1 MDNPFTLTFG
11 KEPLSIINRD
21 YEINEVYESFIS
33 PNPDS
38 HTFLITGVRGSGK
51 TVFMTSI
58 ANTLKKDRNWIIC
71 DLSSDFDLIKSLT
84 ANLNSKKEV
93 FNIIKNAKINVSILG
108 FEIGLENQMQAND
121 VAVYLDKI
129 LSELTKKGKRVLVT
143 IDEVVSNKNVREF
156 VSLFQIFLR
165 KEYNIFLL
173 MTGLYENINCLQD
186 EKTLTFLYRAP
197 RIAMGPISEIEIAN
211 NYEKILG
218 VDKSTSKE
226 MAKLTKGY
234 AYAYQTLG
242 FLCFKYK
249 KSYKDILDK
258 FDQHLWKYVYEKLWA
273 KLSAIDRKIV
283 NVIANDINKVEK
295 IRVEL
300 GMNSNTFTVYRKRL
314 IKKGI
319 IYCPQYGYLE
329 FILPRFK
336 EFVLDMYC

>member
-295 IRVEL
+295 IRMEL

-319 IYCPQYGYLE
+319 IHSPQYVYLE
-329 FILPRFK
+329 FILPSFK

>member
-84 ANLNSKKEV
+84 ANLNSIKEV
-93 FNIIKNAKINVSILG
+93 LKVSISS
-108 FEIGLENQMQAND
+108 FENQMKSND

-211 NYEKILG
+211 NYEKLLS
-218 VDKSTSKE
+218 VDKLTSKE
-226 MAKLTKGY
+226 MAKLTKG
-234 AYAYQTLG
+234 YAYQTLG

-258 FDQHLWKYVYEKLWA
+258 FDQHLWEYVYEKLWA

>member
-33 PNPDS
+33 PNLDS

-58 ANTLKKDRNWIIC
+58 ANTLKKDRNWIVC

-84 ANLNSKKEV
+84 ANLNSIKEV
-93 FNIIKNAKINVSILG
+93 LKVSISS
-108 FEIGLENQMQAND
+108 FENQMKSND

-173 MTGLYENINCLQD
+173 MTGLYENINCMQD

-211 NYEKILG
+211 NYEKLLS
-218 VDKSTSKE
+218 VDKLTSKE

-258 FDQHLWKYVYEKLWA
+258 FDQHLWEYVYEKLWA
-273 KLSAIDRKIV
+273 EMSAIDRKIV

>member
-58 ANTLKKDRNWIIC
+58 ANTLKKDRNWIVC

-84 ANLNSKKEV
+84 ANLNSIKEV
-93 FNIIKNAKINVSILG
+93 LKVSISS
-108 FEIGLENQMQAND
+108 FENQMKSND

-197 RIAMGPISEIEIAN
+197 RIVMGPISEIEIAN

-273 KLSAIDRKIV
+273 EMSAIDRKIV

>member
-58 ANTLKKDRNWIIC
+58 ANTLKKDRNWIVC

-84 ANLNSKKEV
+84 ANLNSIKEV
-93 FNIIKNAKINVSILG
+93 LKVSISS
-108 FEIGLENQMQAND
+108 FENQMKSND

-143 IDEVVSNKNVREF
+143 IDEVVSNKSVREF

-218 VDKSTSKE
+218 VDKLTSKE